1 MLNSGCFRGGCG
13 HYIILV
19 TTVGNDV
26 VFLVALNSSPTMAML
41 TLPTPKALPARKEAW
56 DAPYAVSESVA
67 QRSWWTTGQWSGS
80 FCCPASP
87 RHGGVA
93 DFSAAAAAAVVA
105 ETVSAGHKVGS
116 WVR

>member
-1 MLNSGCFRGGCG
+1 M
-13 HYIILV
+13 
-19 TTVGNDV
+19 
-26 VFLVALNSSPTMAML
+26 FLVALNSSPTMAML
-41 TLPTPKALPARKEAW
+41 TLPTPKALPARKEVW

-93 DFSAAAAAAVVA
+93 AAAVVA
-105 ETVSAGHKVGS
+105 ETVSAGHEVGS